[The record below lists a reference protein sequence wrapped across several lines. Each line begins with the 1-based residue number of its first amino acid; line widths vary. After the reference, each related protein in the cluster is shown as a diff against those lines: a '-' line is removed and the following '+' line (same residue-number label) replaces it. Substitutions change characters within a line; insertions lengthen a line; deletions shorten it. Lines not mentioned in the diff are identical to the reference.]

1 MIHSFPKS
9 AKWNHWSCCLWHQIR
24 LIFTVS
30 DTFWP
35 LSLSSNFVSEIT
47 TLAETLQFCL
57 QQMKQFNWLMVEY
70 KTWIPAEPEFM
81 ERTRF
86 EWFCHT
92 SLSGVNQNRAP
103 GHKGKIKGQSRII
116 GLDLKWLPSGVMIIV
131 WRFSSRS
138 TLKPLRSKT
147 TSKFPPS

>member
-1 MIHSFPKS
+1 M
-9 AKWNHWSCCLWHQIR
+9 
-24 LIFTVS
+24 S

-57 QQMKQFNWLMVEY
+57 QQMKRFNWSMVGY

-103 GHKGKIKGQSRII
+103 WHKGKIKGQSRIN
-116 GLDLKWLPSGVMIIV
+116 GLDLKCNTVRCDDHRLAIFIKVHLETAQVKNHLKI
-131 WRFSSRS
+131 SSFLNIGKLNSRIK
-138 TLKPLRSKT
+138 TKEKSKT
-147 TSKFPPS
+147 TSITFRN